1 MYNFRDLRN
10 VHSHIIFYLI
20 FQDEEEL
27 KDPLSAQLEDQK
39 AIVFLS
45 TLLQLFTVCHLS
57 GCSSAV
63 DPSNIEVIQH
73 GAAIVVKYTC
83 NQHHTQKW
91 CSSPTIGEGRRTVY
105 VINALLA
112 SYCLTCG
119 LHISQVRDKIN
130 NLIHLKYLFS
140 PYRSDP
146 WVLPALTRVLLW

>member
-10 VHSHIIFYLI
+10 VHLNIIFYLI

-45 TLLQLFTVCHLS
+45 TLLQLLTLCHLS
-57 GCSSAV
+57 GCSS
-63 DPSNIEVIQH
+63 
-73 GAAIVVKYTC
+73 
-83 NQHHTQKW
+83 
-91 CSSPTIGEGRRTVY
+91 

-130 NLIHLKYLFS
+130 NLMVRRMNNKNMIKTEC
-140 PYRSDP
+140 
-146 WVLPALTRVLLW
+146 VGLL